1 MITRDITEDT
11 LAKKSANAY
20 ELSILI
26 GVDSFDYIV
35 LDSQRQVLALRTYSF
50 DPGGFPASME
60 SIFQSDKFLH
70 QAFSGVRLGLADG
83 KNTLMPSRLY
93 QEAEKEAYLR
103 QVTELRPEDKV
114 HADVLPQLGL
124 CNVYAVQKEVE
135 AFARR
140 AFPACRLAH
149 QITALLPALRRLAA
163 QQEGPAVFAH
173 LKAGLLH
180 LFVFEGENL
189 LLANTFPYKTAKDF
203 IYYVLMAFQQL
214 GLNPEQQ
221 QLCFSG
227 QLLKDSEIYKEAYRY
242 IRHIAFLGAPTGL
255 QLGPRLS
262 QEPAYL
268 HFGLLSLSIL

>member
-11 LAKKSANAY
+11 LAKKSASAY

-35 LDSQRQVLALRTYSF
+35 LDNERQVLALRTYSF
-50 DPGGFPASME
+50 DPGGFPASLE
-60 SIFQSDKFLH
+60 GVFQSDKFLH

-83 KNTLMPSRLY
+83 KNTLIPNRLY
-93 QEAEKEAYLR
+93 QEAEKGAYLQ

-114 HADVLPQLGL
+114 EVDVLPQLGV
-124 CNVYAVQKEVE
+124 CNVYVVEKEVE

-149 QITALLPALRRLAA
+149 QITALLPALRSLAV

-173 LKAGLLH
+173 LKAGQFH
-180 LFVFEGENL
+180 LFVFEGGDL
-189 LLANTFPYKTAKDF
+189 LLANTFPYKNAKDF
-203 IYYVLMAFQQL
+203 IYYVLMAFQQT

-221 QLCFSG
+221 KLYFSG
-227 QLLKDSEIYKEAYRY
+227 RLLKDSEIYKEAYRY
-242 IRHIAFLGAPTGL
+242 IRQIEFLGAPAGL

-268 HFGLLSLSIL
+268 HFGLLSLSLL